1 MTKAKIIN
9 INRPAYACFLG
20 FCLKDQAEYV
30 CANARKF
37 VPWSLILFLKEDV
50 FCQNHSRNP
59 GKSTF

>member
-1 MTKAKIIN
+1 MTKDKIIN

-37 VPWSLILFLKEDV
+37 VP
-50 FCQNHSRNP
+50 
-59 GKSTF
+59 